1 MHEEINGNN
10 MRITRGIYIEDTLY
24 VIQGNIIEAYS
35 LKDFKK
41 WTISFCNIFVT
52 KSRMFLTI
60 RLVYDKLVSVELSKN
75 LR

>member
-1 MHEEINGNN
+1 MHEEINGNS

-41 WTISFCNIFVT
+41 SGRYHFCNIFCNKISYVFDNKT
-52 KSRMFLTI
+52 G
-60 RLVYDKLVSVELSKN
+60 V
-75 LR
+75 

>member
-1 MHEEINGNN
+1 MYSTPGRLRCLQQNQSDFSLHEEINGNN

-41 WTISFCNIFVT
+41 VDDII
-52 KSRMFLTI
+52 L
-60 RLVYDKLVSVELSKN
+60 
-75 LR
+75 